1 MRPRRVMLHRGRGRR
16 LATQAKAL
24 DQRLVPLEVLP
35 FQVSEQAAALVD
47 HFQETPARMVI
58 LAMVGEMLAEVL
70 DARGQQRNLDLRR
83 AGVVRATT
91 EVGNDPGCLFDGKRH
106 DWVPFDGTSGAG
118 QPPGETRSA
127 LVGVLGKAA
136 YCNGFT

>member
-1 MRPRRVMLHRGRGRR
+1 RPETTAPVSRRRRRQRPADRCVRSAHGTCTRESKRPRRVMLHRGRGRR

-47 HFQETPARMVI
+47 HFQETTARMVI

-70 DARGQQRNLDLRR
+70 DA
-83 AGVVRATT
+83 
-91 EVGNDPGCLFDGKRH
+91 
-106 DWVPFDGTSGAG
+106 
-118 QPPGETRSA
+118 
-127 LVGVLGKAA
+127 
-136 YCNGFT
+136 